1 MGKEGLRTALSKQA
15 TWPNALG
22 QEVLGGPR
30 RCGRMR
36 AGPSGVQLLGSKQAS
51 PTRDA
56 DARMCSPRQ
65 VPPVR
70 CEGDSLARA
79 CPFSASTAPPCVL
92 SCSQDCPPPLKAAL
106 AVTCRELTVCPA
118 CMLIVNDKGRKPY
131 EASKTG
137 LTHLHPPEHFCSGEV
152 QLFPA
157 LI

>member
-70 CEGDSLARA
+70 RGVKEIPWHVHVHFLHPQPLRVSSLAPR
-79 CPFSASTAPPCVL
+79 TAHRP
-92 SCSQDCPPPLKAAL
+92 
-106 AVTCRELTVCPA
+106 
-118 CMLIVNDKGRKPY
+118 
-131 EASKTG
+131 
-137 LTHLHPPEHFCSGEV
+137 
-152 QLFPA
+152 
-157 LI
+157 